1 MKIASIKPNDLA
13 IVKNE
18 QMIPLGGA
26 LSAGLTMID
35 LIAAYEKF
43 KAKLESASTTGRAI
57 GLDAKLL
64 NPPVLNP
71 SKIWAAAG
79 NYKRGT
85 AGLND
90 ARGRGTA
97 AKTSPEELLENIFL
111 KPPSAIAGRNQ
122 GIVFH
127 NGEFIGLDGR

>member
-1 MKIASIKPNDLA
+1 MKLASIKPNDLA

-18 QMIPLGGA
+18 HLIPLSTS
-26 LSAGLTMID
+26 LPAGLTMID
-35 LIAAYEKF
+35 VIAGYERF
-43 KAKLESASTTGRAI
+43 KASLESASAKARTVA
-57 GLDAKLL
+57 LDAKLL

-111 KPPSAIAGRNQ
+111 KPPSSIAGPEDN
-122 GIVFH
+122 IL
-127 NGEFIGLDGR
+127 IP